1 MEILGFGIIVLV
13 FFAVF
18 FISGMWNEKKAFRLY
33 KEKLV
38 KEYGTENKR
47 EWKREEYS
55 HVDGYFRRHAQG
67 FYLDDITWN
76 DLNMDDIFKQIDYAK
91 TSAGDEYLYYLL
103 RCPNV
108 VKQDWDAFENRVEYF
123 RIHEKERL
131 QLQN

>member
-1 MEILGFGIIVLV
+1 MQSERRSMEILGFGIIVLV

-76 DLNMDDIFKQIDYAK
+76 DLNMDDIFKQIDMLEIPWQQI
-91 TSAGDEYLYYLL
+91 DELY
-103 RCPNV
+103 R
-108 VKQDWDAFENRVEYF
+108 NR
-123 RIHEKERL
+123 K
-131 QLQN
+131 